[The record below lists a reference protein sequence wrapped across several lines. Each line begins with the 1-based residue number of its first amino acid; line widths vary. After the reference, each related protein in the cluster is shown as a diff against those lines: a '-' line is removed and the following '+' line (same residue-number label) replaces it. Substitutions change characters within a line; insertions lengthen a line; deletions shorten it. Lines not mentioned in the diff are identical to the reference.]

1 MEYYSKTTPFNKTID
16 NLMYYFSQC
25 YNLLIWYQPCS
36 FVDSGENSYKE
47 VRGTEEEGSRL
58 EFQAQRQVSEE
69 NGFSMEATLKVL

>member
-1 MEYYSKTTPFNKTID
+1 M
-16 NLMYYFSQC
+16 
-25 YNLLIWYQPCS
+25 
-36 FVDSGENSYKE
+36 DSGENSYKE